1 RLDVCTVSSLIVA
14 RGHVSDVSG
23 ALAWISWMRRNAV
36 EPDEQA
42 FASGLAVCSAGKE
55 WWSAL
60 GLLQDMAQ
68 QQLQLGSFSLTAGI
82 SACESRRRWRWAL
95 RLLFSEASEASEARL
110 PLAANAA
117 LAACEKGWAWRHA
130 LALWLRR
137 AENAVD
143 AVGCNSVCA
152 ALAGAE
158 LWRSALQ
165 ALRLR
170 RLETD
175 VVRYTTVLGSCPS
188 SCWPTSLELAAVPR
202 QGIAPNPLLRA
213 ALQGVLS
220 AHGWRRSWQLL
231 ADGGSGDESLV
242 AATEA
247 LCARVG
253 PWVAARL
260 EKPLRAELKTPQ
272 EDYGQA
278 IAACEALAWWGRLAC
293 EDRAAFGRR
302 VYAPAVGRL
311 RLCAAGGAGLG
322 GGFFLV
328 DGELEKR
335 FSLGVLCSSAL
346 RELELGEVGAWRLAA
361 QKAARRRQGVVE
373 GGLEMEPSAQAVLA
387 WSACWLT
394 TGAFRVGKVW
404 GVWRSQPSG
413 VEAPRGAGHWG
424 RLRPVFADHDRSGHA
439 ERRALLRIL
448 EVLHARDAR

>member
-1 RLDVCTVSSLIVA
+1 MNLSQEDCATWLNL
-14 RGHVSDVSG
+14 GSG
-23 ALAWISWMRRNAV
+23 M
-36 EPDEQA
+36 
-42 FASGLAVCSAGKE
+42 GLA
-55 WWSAL
+55 
-60 GLLQDMAQ
+60 
-68 QQLQLGSFSLTAGI
+68 
-82 SACESRRRWRWAL
+82 
-95 RLLFSEASEASEARL
+95 
-110 PLAANAA
+110 
-117 LAACEKGWAWRHA
+117 
-130 LALWLRR
+130 
-137 AENAVD
+137 
-143 AVGCNSVCA
+143 
-152 ALAGAE
+152 
-158 LWRSALQ
+158 
-165 ALRLR
+165 
-170 RLETD
+170 
-175 VVRYTTVLGSCPS
+175 S
-188 SCWPTSLELAAVPR
+188 SG
-202 QGIAPNPLLRA
+202 Q
-213 ALQGVLS
+213 
-220 AHGWRRSWQLL
+220 
-231 ADGGSGDESLV
+231 
-242 AATEA
+242 
-247 LCARVG
+247 
-253 PWVAARL
+253 
-260 EKPLRAELKTPQ
+260 
-272 EDYGQA
+272 DYGQA

-311 RLCAAGGAGLG
+311 RPCAAGGAGLG

-413 VEAPRGAGHWG
+413 VEAPRGAEHWG